1 MGGGEGAISVASR
14 AVRGDFGVFDFL
26 IRCCTEERL
35 EFDRAVIWMD
45 GWYTGGLYRG
55 RLKST

>member
-14 AVRGDFGVFDFL
+14 AIRGGLGVFDFL
-26 IRCCTEERL
+26 IGRYTRERL
-35 EFDRAVIWMD
+35 EFDKATFWMS

>member
-1 MGGGEGAISVASR
+1 MANR

-45 GWYTGGLYRG
+45 GWYTGELYRLSRPFEIYVG
-55 RLKST
+55 NPR